1 MDTVMKNKIAQIE
14 SVANPDRA
22 GHGRARKKLRRRSA
36 EEKRRIVEE
45 TLSPGASV
53 SVVARRH
60 DVNANQVFM
69 WRREYRSGKLAGG
82 TAVAGFIPVGVVDRE
97 TVMRPAS
104 SSSTVAGKRKYRR
117 KEPATMTA
125 GPCWKSEIE
134 LRNGVKARFG
144 GGVDEKGMRLVLQIV
159 GELA

>member
-1 MDTVMKNKIAQIE
+1 MDTVMKNKIHHIE
-14 SVANPDRA
+14 SVAGPERV
-22 GHGRARKKLRRRSA
+22 GRGVSRRKLRRRSA

-69 WRREYRSGKLAGG
+69 WRREYRAGKLCGG
-82 TAVAGFIPVGVVDRE
+82 TAVAGFIPVGVVDGDA
-97 TVMRPAS
+97 VVRPALLPS
-104 SSSTVAGKRKYRR
+104 ATDGRKRRRSEPVTTVA
-117 KEPATMTA
+117 AT
-125 GPCWKSEIE
+125 CWRTEVE

-144 GGVDEKGMRLVLQIV
+144 GGADEKDMRLVLQV
-159 GELA
+159 ARELA